1 MQASNE
7 NRSTSAHR
15 ANGCVSTL
23 RDRNATWST
32 ASLGLLCL
40 AFSIA
45 LPGLVGCATTQQ
57 RPTFRTSASAFE
69 PLSES
74 GQADQLERW
83 WIEFGD
89 AGLNRQVNIAL
100 GESFDLAAALQ
111 RLRAAQALTRRE
123 ASDLF
128 PDVNGVIGSGNTFGP
143 GPNQHRINWG
153 LDASYQ
159 VDLWGQIQ
167 SRVDAERFRAEA
179 TREDY
184 HTVALALAAEI
195 ARTWFALIEAYA
207 QLDLLE
213 QQVET
218 NRNGLKAQEARWGS
232 GDEGGSPDVL
242 RQRQLV
248 EATLEQAVVVKARVE
263 VLEHQLAVLT
273 GQSPQTAS
281 YSPGSRLPDLPP
293 LPYTG
298 LPSEL
303 LKRRP
308 DVRADY
314 LAFVAADRDL
324 ASAITAQY
332 PRLDLTSSLIN
343 SAENP
348 GTLFKDWFFSIGA
361 QLVAPLLDGGER
373 RAEVDRRR
381 ALLCQRFNEY
391 GQTMLIALQ
400 EVEDGL
406 ALERYQLER
415 IERLEAQVG
424 WANKASEQLRRR
436 YYVGEGS
443 YLDILSASQSQQRL
457 QREIL
462 SARLDLV
469 LIRIGLYLAL
479 AGSFDTL
486 PEPDLLPSDIPQ
498 VPSGVELDQFA
509 PAPEG
514 VDPVSEPFN
523 AIELPTLDPAQ
534 DPARPSAVQPA
545 IEFFINEQRQP
556 TTPGT

>member
-1 MQASNE
+1 MAFTWLIVATTLLSVAGCASN
-7 NRSTSAHR
+7 
-15 ANGCVSTL
+15 
-23 RDRNATWST
+23 
-32 ASLGLLCL
+32 
-40 AFSIA
+40 
-45 LPGLVGCATTQQ
+45 QK
-57 RPTFRTSASAFE
+57 RPDFRTSASAFP
-69 PLSES
+69 PLTES
-74 GQADQLERW
+74 GQVDQPERW
-83 WIEFGD
+83 WAEFGD
-89 AGLNRQVNIAL
+89 PGLNQQVNKAL

-128 PDVNGVIGSGNTFGP
+128 PDVNGVIGSSNSFGP

-184 HTVALALAAEI
+184 HAVALALAAEVS
-195 ARTWFALIEAYA
+195 RTWFALIESYA
-207 QLDLLE
+207 QLELLDE
-213 QQVET
+213 QVAT

-273 GQSPQTAS
+273 GQPPQTAS
-281 YSPGSRLPDLPP
+281 YSPGAQLPALPP
-293 LPYTG
+293 MPYTG

-348 GTLFKDWFFSIGA
+348 GTLFKDWFYSIGA

-469 LIRIGLYLAL
+469 LIRIGLYSAL
-479 AGSFDTL
+479 AGGFNPL
-486 PEPDLLPSDIPQ
+486 PEATQLPSDIPQ
-498 VPSGVELDQFA
+498 VPSGVELEQFS

-514 VDPVSEPFN
+514 VEPITVESAGELFN
-523 AIELPTLDPAQ
+523 ATEV
-534 DPARPSAVQPA
+534 PARNSPAVEPA
-545 IEFFINEQRQP
+545 LELFINEQRQP
-556 TTPGT
+556 KTPRT